1 MLVTN
6 LYRGKLIAIKILFFF
21 FFFDFMRLI
30 LIYFA
35 GWLQWRMWNDRVWR
49 EKNAKEGIYLLVGL
63 SGNIEGFYMHQHI
76 YWTAQLAGVYVEF
89 LFK

>member
-1 MLVTN
+1 MANVEQQ
-6 LYRGKLIAIKILFFF
+6 RK
-21 FFFDFMRLI
+21 
-30 LIYFA
+30 
-35 GWLQWRMWNDRVWR
+35 WR